1 MSFALNPY
9 TAPDF
14 HREPLAGAPD
24 AVLLP
29 APKDGVAPEGY
40 HAMSIYPE
48 YFKIDGA
55 WLLAEDS
62 RMDCVPVCED
72 GRIFVREFRH
82 IRAGDAIVCGR
93 TESGEQGIYVHTTG
107 FDPAPDGEGELA
119 DAGRHADNF
128 AFRLGRSR
136 ETAFSREYDELYE
149 LLKHE
154 REHGYVVWVMG
165 PAFSF
170 NGFSRTA
177 FSKIIEA
184 GYVDAVFAGNALAT
198 HDLEGS
204 YFHTALGQD
213 IETQENRPLGHYNH
227 LDTINRVR
235 LYGSIGRFIEEEQVS
250 GGIMHALEK
259 KGVPYVLAGSIRD
272 DGPLPEVIGDT
283 DKALTEMKKHLDKA
297 TLIIGIATMLHSLSV
312 ANMASSYHVRKDGA
326 ITPVYMYSIDITENV
341 TNKVVA
347 ARERIAVV
355 PMNTNVQD
363 FVVNCERAL
372 IGAVAR
378 EQVEAMEVP
387 AEEFVVVKN
396 AQREEAGK

>member
-1 MSFALNPY
+1 MPSC
-9 TAPDF
+9 
-14 HREPLAGAPD
+14 AGAPSRESR
-24 AVLLP
+24 ASTSTRP
-29 APKDGVAPEGY
+29 GSTPRRTAKASWPTQ
-40 HAMSIYPE
+40 
-48 YFKIDGA
+48 GA
-55 WLLAEDS
+55 T
-62 RMDCVPVCED
+62 P
-72 GRIFVREFRH
+72 
-82 IRAGDAIVCGR
+82 
-93 TESGEQGIYVHTTG
+93 TTS
-107 FDPAPDGEGELA
+107 PSAW
-119 DAGRHADNF
+119 
-128 AFRLGRSR
+128 GRSR

-272 DGPLPEVIGDT
+272 DGPLPCVLGNAYDAQ
-283 DKALTEMKKHLDKA
+283 DAMRSHLRKA
-297 TLIIGIATMLHSLSV
+297 TTVVCMATMLH
-312 ANMASSYHVRKDGA
+312 
-326 ITPVYMYSIDITENV
+326 T
-341 TNKVVA
+341 
-347 ARERIAVV
+347 IA
-355 PMNTNVQD
+355 T
-363 FVVNCERAL
+363 AT
-372 IGAVAR
+372 
-378 EQVEAMEVP
+378 
-387 AEEFVVVKN
+387 
-396 AQREEAGK
+396 

>member
-184 GYVDAVFAGNALAT
+184 GY
-198 HDLEGS
+198 
-204 YFHTALGQD
+204 
-213 IETQENRPLGHYNH
+213 NH

-272 DGPLPEVIGDT
+272 DGPLPCVLGNAYDAQ
-283 DKALTEMKKHLDKA
+283 DAMRSHLRKA
-297 TLIIGIATMLHSLSV
+297 TTVVCMATMLHTIATGNMTPSYRVLADGTVRQVYFYCVDIAEFAVNKLIDRGSL
-312 ANMASSYHVRKDGA
+312 ASRGIV
-326 ITPVYMYSIDITENV
+326 
-341 TNKVVA
+341 
-347 ARERIAVV
+347 
-355 PMNTNVQD
+355 TNVQD
-363 FVVNCERAL
+363 FIAN
-372 IGAVAR
+372 VA
-378 EQVEAMEVP
+378 
-387 AEEFVVVKN
+387 K
-396 AQREEAGK
+396 GLGL

>member
-1 MSFALNPY
+1 MPSC
-9 TAPDF
+9 
-14 HREPLAGAPD
+14 AGAPSRESR
-24 AVLLP
+24 ASTSTRP
-29 APKDGVAPEGY
+29 GSTPRRTAKASWPTQ
-40 HAMSIYPE
+40 
-48 YFKIDGA
+48 GA
-55 WLLAEDS
+55 T
-62 RMDCVPVCED
+62 P
-72 GRIFVREFRH
+72 
-82 IRAGDAIVCGR
+82 
-93 TESGEQGIYVHTTG
+93 TTS
-107 FDPAPDGEGELA
+107 P
-119 DAGRHADNF
+119 
-128 AFRLGRSR
+128 S

-272 DGPLPEVIGDT
+272 DGPLPCVLGNAYDAQ
-283 DKALTEMKKHLDKA
+283 DAMRSHLRKA
-297 TLIIGIATMLHSLSV
+297 TTVVCMATMLHTIATGNMTPSYRVLADGTVRQVYFYCVDIAEFAVNKLIDRGSL
-312 ANMASSYHVRKDGA
+312 ASRGIV
-326 ITPVYMYSIDITENV
+326 
-341 TNKVVA
+341 
-347 ARERIAVV
+347 
-355 PMNTNVQD
+355 TNVQD
-363 FVVNCERAL
+363 FIAN
-372 IGAVAR
+372 VA
-378 EQVEAMEVP
+378 
-387 AEEFVVVKN
+387 K
-396 AQREEAGK
+396 GLGL

>member
-93 TESGEQGIYVHTTG
+93 TESGEQGIYVHT
-107 FDPAPDGEGELA
+107 
-119 DAGRHADNF
+119 
-128 AFRLGRSR
+128 
-136 ETAFSREYDELYE
+136 
-149 LLKHE
+149 
-154 REHGYVVWVMG
+154 
-165 PAFSF
+165 
-170 NGFSRTA
+170 

-272 DGPLPEVIGDT
+272 DGPLPSVLGNAYDAK
-283 DKALTEMKKHLDKA
+283 DAMPSHLRKA
-297 TLIIGIATMLHSLSV
+297 TTVVCMATMLHTIATGNMTPSYRVLADGTVRQVYFYCVDIAEFAVNKLIDRGSL
-312 ANMASSYHVRKDGA
+312 ASRGIV
-326 ITPVYMYSIDITENV
+326 
-341 TNKVVA
+341 
-347 ARERIAVV
+347 
-355 PMNTNVQD
+355 TNVQD
-363 FVVNCERAL
+363 FIAN
-372 IGAVAR
+372 VA
-378 EQVEAMEVP
+378 
-387 AEEFVVVKN
+387 K
-396 AQREEAGK
+396 GLGL

>member
-93 TESGEQGIYVHTTG
+93 TESGEQASTSTRPGSTPRRTAKASWPTQGATPTTSPSAG
-107 FDPAPDGEGELA
+107 ALARDGVLPRVRRALRAAEARARTRLRRVG
-119 DAGRHADNF
+119 DGR
-128 AFRLGRSR
+128 RSR
-136 ETAFSREYDELYE
+136 STASRARRSPRSSRRATSTRCSPETR
-149 LLKHE
+149 
-154 REHGYVVWVMG
+154 W
-165 PAFSF
+165 P
-170 NGFSRTA
+170 
-177 FSKIIEA
+177 
-184 GYVDAVFAGNALAT
+184 

-272 DGPLPEVIGDT
+272 DGPLPCVLGNAYDAQ
-283 DKALTEMKKHLDKA
+283 DAMRSHLRKA
-297 TLIIGIATMLHSLSV
+297 TTVVCMATMLHTIATGNMTPSYRVLADGTVRQVYFYCVDIAEFAVNKLIDRGSL
-312 ANMASSYHVRKDGA
+312 ASRGIV
-326 ITPVYMYSIDITENV
+326 
-341 TNKVVA
+341 
-347 ARERIAVV
+347 
-355 PMNTNVQD
+355 TNVQD
-363 FVVNCERAL
+363 FIAN
-372 IGAVAR
+372 VA
-378 EQVEAMEVP
+378 
-387 AEEFVVVKN
+387 K
-396 AQREEAGK
+396 GLGL